1 MDRGD
6 GSKGSCSQAAIFRMT
21 SEAAKKSRK
30 VLELDKEQV
39 DEIMDEERIG
49 YDSAELTYHRAFS
62 FRLDKYDFED
72 KLHKA
77 VMRSLESRLWTPFLV
92 HHNAPNFYNKSGFE
106 NAEK

>member
-1 MDRGD
+1 
-6 GSKGSCSQAAIFRMT
+6 MT

-49 YDSAELTYHRAFS
+49 YDSAELTYQRAFS

-72 KLHKA
+72 KLYKA
-77 VMRSLESRLWTPFLV
+77 VMRSLDPFLGPSQRV
-92 HHNAPNFYNKSGFE
+92 QLLQLTRKTPKNNA
-106 NAEK
+106 